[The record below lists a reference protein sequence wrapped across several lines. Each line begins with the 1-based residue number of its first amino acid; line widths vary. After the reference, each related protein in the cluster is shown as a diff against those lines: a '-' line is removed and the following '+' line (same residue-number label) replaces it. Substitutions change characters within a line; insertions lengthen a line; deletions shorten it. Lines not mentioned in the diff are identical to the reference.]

1 MGFRSCA
8 RTPGCAKLHRVRR
21 QTLIV
26 FAAVLITAGGSLRAG
41 TVTPLSDTEAP
52 RLRAARPGAVVQ
64 LPEFLNQRPDLP
76 LVPANIAPDVGPQF
90 LFSDKPEYFLTGNGL
105 ALQEDIQP
113 GIVRFYLYHVP
124 TPSDERKTITAVI
137 ENLGDKALTLTF
149 RRQTT
154 PSPGRDY
161 HQITKTALAQFL
173 KPKPAP
179 AARTLPVKARAPLD
193 PRLDTLTSGRDD
205 LVYAIYEFEITQPA
219 RVTVLQRDPEQ
230 KSILI
235 MDELPKLPPVLPGA
249 THASGAG
256 RGLFLTS
263 DFLVINAPDSPLD
276 TANGPAQ
283 LLLADGQ
290 RDPWMRGHDQL
301 SGGASTNVGNYGALY
316 RIRLKRASSDGR
328 GWALLMCQ
336 IPGHTATCGKIGAAV
351 KKVGAG
357 IWPAAVVVLP
367 NDRVVFGGAEE
378 AVLIQRFPSLPKGET
393 DTIEIT
399 YSPSGACCLPTPLLF
414 VPYEP

>member
-1 MGFRSCA
+1 M
-8 RTPGCAKLHRVRR
+8 L
-21 QTLIV
+21 
-26 FAAVLITAGGSLRAG
+26 FAVVLITAGSSLRAEQG
-41 TVTPLSDTEAP
+41 ATLSDTEAQ

-64 LPEFLNQRPDLP
+64 LPEFLAQRADLP

-90 LFSDKPEYFLTGNGL
+90 LFSDKPEYFLTGNGI
-105 ALQEDIQP
+105 ALQEDVQP
-113 GIVRFYLYHVP
+113 GIVRLYLYHVP

-149 RRQTT
+149 RQQTT

-161 HQITKTALAQFL
+161 HQIAKTALAQFL

-179 AARTLPVKARAPLD
+179 AARTLPVKGRVPLD
-193 PRLDTLTSGRDD
+193 PRLDTLTAGRDE
-205 LVYAIYEFEITQPA
+205 LVHAIYEFEITQPA

-230 KSILI
+230 KSIKI
-235 MDELPKLPPVLPGA
+235 VDDLPKLPRVLPGA
-249 THASGAG
+249 TNAHGAG
-256 RGLFLTS
+256 RGLFETS
-263 DFLVINAPDSPLD
+263 DFLVTNPPDSPLD
-276 TANGPAQ
+276 TANGAAQ

-301 SGGASTNVGNYGALY
+301 GGGASTNIGNYGALY
-316 RIRLKRASSDGR
+316 RIRLKRASSDSR

-336 IPGHTATCGKIGAAV
+336 IPGHTATCGKIGAVV
-351 KKVGAG
+351 KVSVGV
-357 IWPAAVVVLP
+357 WPGGVVALP

-378 AVLIQRFPSLPKGET
+378 AVLIQRFPPLPKGET
-393 DTIEIT
+393 GTIKIT
-399 YSPSGACCLPTPLLF
+399 YSPPGACCLPTPLLF